1 MEDINNFKI
10 LIQKMKTHSLL
21 FHFLMKSTTAANYL
35 SNQQKDCY
43 QIPPVILKLFG
54 WTALVLFDESGFLSR
69 YNTQQVVATARVSQ
83 SRQNRIFFQFR
94 QTFECFSGFVWSCR
108 RELTTRILIILR
120 KR

>member
-1 MEDINNFKI
+1 MIYTLDCYFSFFLHSYSSLQVFYDCYLKKEENEDRSCYVNLMEDINNFKI

-54 WTALVLFDESGFLSR
+54 
-69 YNTQQVVATARVSQ
+69 
-83 SRQNRIFFQFR
+83 
-94 QTFECFSGFVWSCR
+94 
-108 RELTTRILIILR
+108 
-120 KR
+120 

>member
-54 WTALVLFDESGFLSR
+54 
-69 YNTQQVVATARVSQ
+69 
-83 SRQNRIFFQFR
+83 
-94 QTFECFSGFVWSCR
+94 
-108 RELTTRILIILR
+108 
-120 KR
+120 